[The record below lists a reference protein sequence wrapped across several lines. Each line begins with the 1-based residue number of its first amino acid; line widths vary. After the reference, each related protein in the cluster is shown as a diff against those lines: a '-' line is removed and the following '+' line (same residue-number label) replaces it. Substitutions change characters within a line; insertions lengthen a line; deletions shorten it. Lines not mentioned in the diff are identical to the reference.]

1 MLLRVLADLFRG
13 AKAAEQ
19 SENTH
24 LARAHFANGAAK
36 REAGRLTEALADFS
50 RAAELKPDE
59 SRYLVQAAEVAFL
72 AGQPQMALD
81 YCGRLRTIAPELDVT
96 DTLEACIRLGG
107 EPYLQVMARIL
118 EALKPRTYVEI
129 GVEDGTSL
137 RLVQPP
143 TLAIGID
150 PEPKLP
156 GPLAPDPKGFPTST
170 ATAS

>member
-81 YCGRLRTIAPELDVT
+81 YSATLRTIAPHPAVT
-96 DTLEACIRLGG
+96 HPPEACI
-107 EPYLQVMARIL
+107 
-118 EALKPRTYVEI
+118 
-129 GVEDGTSL
+129 
-137 RLVQPP
+137 
-143 TLAIGID
+143 
-150 PEPKLP
+150 
-156 GPLAPDPKGFPTST
+156 
-170 ATAS
+170 

>member
-72 AGQPQMALD
+72 AGQPQIALD
-81 YCGRLRTIAPELDVT
+81 YCGRLRTIAPHLDLT
-96 DTLEACIRLGG
+96 DTLDACIPLGR
-107 EPYLQVMARIL
+107 EPYLPGMARL
-118 EALKPRTYVEI
+118 RAAFEPRTYV
-129 GVEDGTSL
+129 
-137 RLVQPP
+137 
-143 TLAIGID
+143 
-150 PEPKLP
+150 
-156 GPLAPDPKGFPTST
+156 
-170 ATAS
+170 